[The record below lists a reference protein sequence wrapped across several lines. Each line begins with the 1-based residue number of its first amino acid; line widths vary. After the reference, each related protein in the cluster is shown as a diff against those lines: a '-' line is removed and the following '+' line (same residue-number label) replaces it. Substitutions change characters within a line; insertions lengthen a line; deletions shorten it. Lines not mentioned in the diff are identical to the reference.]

1 MQLQPFPLPRPY
13 YAGLV
18 WPARDRAEL
27 ARRKHFPS
35 FYTQMVDHMD
45 TMGDNTMILKGPDI
59 GALADTV
66 ITLCMYYAQTG
77 WDEEKQAFH
86 TYIDDWQGPQFQSP
100 EITCDNWGE
109 LARFGQMR
117 IVVEPSRSHGEGINK
132 MVFREA
138 LIRALRDTDLYSTLP
153 NNSAYFTAKFP
164 MTGCTTRQTIKW
176 RAQGLLLAACT
187 VTFRM
192 PPLPI
197 SPFLF
202 LALIVEKPQLPGVLD
217 ALTGPV
223 VKALDPACEVFMQPW
238 LGRRLTDPLTSEP
251 PANWGRDPRYLWIT
265 HFCEPHLTVRV

>member
-1 MQLQPFPLPRPY
+1 
-13 YAGLV
+13 
-18 WPARDRAEL
+18 
-27 ARRKHFPS
+27 
-35 FYTQMVDHMD
+35 
-45 TMGDNTMILKGPDI
+45 MILKGPDI
-59 GALADTV
+59 GALADAV

-202 LALIVEKPQLPGVLD
+202 LALIIEKPQLPGILD

-251 PANWGRDPRYLWIT
+251 PANWGRDLRYLWIT